1 MPSGTVALDPL
12 VAERLGLSPGDEVR
26 VGEARLR
33 VAGTVRAEPDKIATP
48 AIFGPRALVTL
59 DTLAETQL
67 LQPGSLVQHDYRVR
81 LPPGASPKRLAADL
95 QAAFAAEGWRVRVAV
110 RRPDEVFVSYARLAR
125 VVRVFGPLVLYVAA
139 IGFVGL
145 YVASALFVVWF
156 MLTLGSFRWWSVAL
170 AGVLVPL
177 VVFWTFE
184 VQFRVPLPK
193 GPLEAWLGY

>member
-1 MPSGTVALDPL
+1 MSATAPLDE
-12 VAERLGLSPGDEVR
+12 ERGLSRRLV
-26 VGEARLR
+26 EAVTALIIMGL
-33 VAGTVRAEPDKIATP
+33 AGLALWDSYGRGAGWDGGPESGFFPARAGWLLLA
-48 AIFGPRALVTL
+48 AGAFALV
-59 DTLAETQL
+59 
-67 LQPGSLVQHDYRVR
+67 G
-81 LPPGASPKRLAADL
+81 
-95 QAAFAAEGWRVRVAV
+95 AV

-156 MLTLGSFRWWSVAL
+156 MLTLGSFRWWSVVL

-177 VVFWTFE
+177 VAFWIFE